1 MSKEKKFYGNT
12 ICCPEDGVCFRFCD
26 RLYVVDVCGDLFSA
40 SVEDLT
46 SLENFSE
53 SCQLPYDGY
62 HFFQLCRVEYCSED
76 FKTVLRLG
84 LTQCQ
89 HVANEYYNDY
99 VKMAE
104 SADEEDEWLK
114 EKVETTKKHLDNLS
128 KLIKKLG

>member
-1 MSKEKKFYGNT
+1 MKEKKFYGNT
-12 ICCPEDGVCFRFCD
+12 MCQEDGVCFRFCD
-26 RLYVVDVCGDLFSA
+26 RIYAVDVCGDLFSA
-40 SVEDLT
+40 SVEDLS

-62 HFFQLCRVEYCSED
+62 NFFQLCRISYCSDD

-99 VKMAE
+99 VKMSE
-104 SADEEDEWLK
+104 STDEEDEWLTDR
-114 EKVETTKKHLDNLS
+114 VESAKKRLDNLS
-128 KLIKKLG
+128 KLIARCN